1 MPLNYSIEPVA
12 ECSLLL
18 RFNHSPSAE
27 LSLDIGQIAQQI
39 MVQFSA
45 YLMNVTPSYT
55 TILIDYLPYRISQR
69 ELEQQLITAIAA
81 LLLPV
86 EATHNLVE
94 LGAYYD
100 ESVGPDLKRYHALG
114 LSTQQVI
121 ALHTQTVY
129 TVCAVG
135 FAPGFAFMAEVDE
148 QLRLPRHATPRLSV
162 AKGSV
167 AIAEQQTAVYPNNSP
182 GGWNIIANCPHAL
195 FSPHQTPM
203 TPFSIGT
210 KVKFTAMTREEFLSL
225 GGEIPQLAAQWEHHS

>member
-1 MPLNYSIEPVA
+1 MTLNYSIEPVA

-18 RFNHSPSAE
+18 RFAHPPSAE

-81 LLLPV
+81 LSLAV

-148 QLRLPRHATPRLSV
+148 QLRLPRHAT
-162 AKGSV
+162 
-167 AIAEQQTAVYPNNSP
+167 
-182 GGWNIIANCPHAL
+182 HAL
-195 FSPHQTPM
+195 VWPKAASRLQNSKRPSIRTTLPEDGISSPIAPMCSFLLTKHQ
-203 TPFSIGT
+203 
-210 KVKFTAMTREEFLSL
+210 
-225 GGEIPQLAAQWEHHS
+225 